1 MADHR
6 RKHPSHVGSTTA
18 LLVVDLQ
25 NGFCHPE
32 GSFARLGA
40 DTSMCRAAVAGCADL
55 VAAARTAGASVVWV
69 RKVHAQDHG
78 DAGLLARRMPGL
90 RTLGGLVG
98 GTWDADLVDEVRPLA
113 GEPVVDKR
121 RFSAFHDTAL
131 GEVLLRRGVVR
142 LVVCGVT
149 TDVCVDSTVRDAS
162 QRDYPTVVV
171 SDATGA
177 LSADR
182 HEAALDT
189 LGTIFAEVLT
199 VSATAKAWLAPARLD
214 PWRPPS

>member
-1 MADHR
+1 MADSEPPR
-6 RKHPSHVGSTTA
+6 AERSGGAA

-25 NGFCHPE
+25 NGFCSPA

-40 DTSMCRAAVAGCADL
+40 DTSMCRAAVAGCGEL
-55 VAAARTAGASVVWV
+55 VGAARRAGTPVIWV
-69 RKVHAQDHG
+69 RKVHAEDHG
-78 DAGLLARRMPGL
+78 DAGLLAARMPGL
-90 RTLGGLVG
+90 RTVGGLVR
-98 GTWDADLVDEVRPLA
+98 GTWDAELVPEVGPLD

-121 RFSAFHDTAL
+121 RFSAFHDS
-131 GEVLLRRGVVR
+131 VLDDVLQERGVGR

-149 TDVCVDSTVRDAS
+149 TDVCVDTTVRDAS

-182 HEAALDT
+182 HAAALST
-189 LGTIFAEVLT
+189 LGSVFADVMTAREVT
-199 VSATAKAWLAPARLD
+199 ESWLAPGSRA
-214 PWRPPS
+214 S